1 MAAVTREIQDEN
13 PRSGQSRNTSV
24 PRINEDYLTQLSE
37 EIEGRIT
44 KKLSREFSRIESRIS
59 DALSKLD
66 EVLSNQQ
73 IQMYSETVPGTFRNT
88 NVENQGTNEDDS
100 QSDPHP
106 EGGLFRSQTTQNSGP
121 EAGHYMVTGATREIR
136 QGHYMVTGAT
146 ERHGMVT
153 RGSEEI
159 RNGYDMM
166 TAVQGEIPYS
176 SFGISS
182 GKQKKARST
191 SQPQF
196 HSENT
201 PATIEADQIFL
212 ALQQLPTNSNSSN
225 VNNNSNRISKLPKS
239 LTTTMPTF
247 DGKSEKF
254 ELFEDL
260 FRTSLKIHNQLTEE
274 DKINYFHSLMRGD
287 ALQMFKNI
295 SSPNRENLTEILTVF
310 RRKYVKPQ
318 SMATAKHKFQQLV
331 FNPANQKLI
340 DFLDELQKLAK
351 DAFGVDAQAIIEQFI
366 YAKMPPHLKKSIN
379 QAHLENGTCEQ
390 IVTHLERELE
400 LNSLE
405 YPDETQMNTVMY
417 KQQIDGNPDEAGNI
431 NSDTNDSSPNN
442 YEFDR
447 KSRTLYP
454 PCETCGKTNHSTE
467 RCYVGANAANR
478 PLPWKNKPQEQ
489 DAHDSITGCALA
501 ADQHIN

>member
-1 MAAVTREIQDEN
+1 MATLRNKRKLAAVTREIQDEN
-13 PRSGQSRNTSV
+13 PRSGQSRNTFV

-73 IQMYSETVPGTFRNT
+73 IQTYSATVPRTFRNT

-121 EAGHYMVTGATREIR
+121 EAGHYMVTGAT
-136 QGHYMVTGAT
+136 

-159 RNGYDMM
+159 RNGYDMV

-201 PATIEADQIFL
+201 PATIEADQILL

-260 FRTSLKIHNQLTEE
+260 FQTSLKIHNQLTEE
-274 DKINYFHSLMRGD
+274 DKINYFHSLMRAD
-287 ALQMFKNI
+287 ALQTFKNI
-295 SSPNRENLTEILTVF
+295 SSPNRENLTKILTVF

-318 SMATAKHKFQQLV
+318 PMATAKHKFQQLV

-390 IVTHLERELE
+390 IVTQLERELE

-417 KQQIDGNPDEAGNI
+417 KQQIDANPDNAGNI
-431 NSDTNDSSPNN
+431 NSDTNDSNPNN
-442 YEFDR
+442 HKNDR

-454 PCETCGKTNHSTE
+454 SCDTCGKTNHSTE
-467 RCYVGANAANR
+467 RCYVGVNAAKR

-489 DAHDSITGCALA
+489 DTHDSITGCVQATA
-501 ADQHIN
+501 QHFN

>member
-1 MAAVTREIQDEN
+1 MATLRNKRKLAAVTRGSQEEN
-13 PRSGQSRNTSV
+13 PRNGQSRNTSI
-24 PRINEDYLTQLSE
+24 PRINEEYITQVSE

-44 KKLSREFSRIESRIS
+44 KKLSQEFNRIESRIS

-66 EVLSNQQ
+66 EFLSNQQ
-73 IQMYSETVPGTFRNT
+73 IQTHSKTVPGTFRNT

-121 EAGHYMVTGATREIR
+121 EAGHYMVTGATKEIR
-136 QGHYMVTGAT
+136 QCRDMVTSD
-146 ERHGMVT
+146 
-153 RGSEEI
+153 SEEVHND
-159 RNGYDMM
+159 RDMV
-166 TAVQGEIPYS
+166 TAVQEEIAYCS
-176 SFGISS
+176 SGIFS
-182 GKQKKARST
+182 GKQNKARST

-196 HSENT
+196 RSENT
-201 PATIEADQIFL
+201 PATIEADQILL
-212 ALQQLPTNSNSSN
+212 ALQQLPTNSESSN

-260 FRTSLKIHNQLTEE
+260 FQTSLKIHNQLTEE

-287 ALQMFKNI
+287 ALQTFKNI

-417 KQQIDGNPDEAGNI
+417 KQQIDGNPDNAGNI
-431 NSDTNDSSPNN
+431 NSDTNDSNPNN
-442 YEFDR
+442 HKNDR

-454 PCETCGKTNHSTE
+454 PCDTCGKTNHSTE

-489 DAHDSITGCALA
+489 DAHDSITGCVQATA
-501 ADQHIN
+501 QHFN